1 MERVHYGP
9 SFREAGYRPWPAVA
23 VPHRGRGPRG
33 AGLSARPGRRL
44 QRNRY
49 PDRSRGEVL
58 LGLCRTARQAIDAEV
73 RSANRTL
80 LLVSGGERAGYEAMP
95 TQWPQDVSQGKWLG
109 DGAGGLAGEY
119 PFRVEGP
126 VQEG

>member
-9 SFREAGYRPWPAVA
+9 SFREADTDHGPLWPSRTEAA
-23 VPHRGRGPRG
+23 VPE
-33 AGLSARPGRRL
+33 ARDFRL
-44 QRNRY
+44 ALEGGFKRNRY

-58 LGLCRTARQAIDAEV
+58 LGLCRTARQAIDAVV

-95 TQWPQDVSQGKWLG
+95 AQWPQDVSQGKWLG